1 MGLNFI
7 GLSQK
12 PRGFRIG
19 LPWTAEFI
27 ILFSD
32 SSVKAL
38 IFEVFCLFD
47 LYGFWVFHLLGG
59 GGDAV
64 TICIHLKLWKG
75 MNKENHSD
83 RRKVFVLLQ
92 TTCTTLNTILNSLFT
107 CGDVFWWSVCHVREA
122 QSRKMKFLFNKLTFL
137 HSKEVIDIF
146 YRFFFSVLESIFH

>member
-47 LYGFWVFHLLGG
+47 LYGFWVFHFFGG
-59 GGDAV
+59 GVG
-64 TICIHLKLWKG
+64 
-75 MNKENHSD
+75 
-83 RRKVFVLLQ
+83 
-92 TTCTTLNTILNSLFT
+92 
-107 CGDVFWWSVCHVREA
+107 CGYH
-122 QSRKMKFLFNKLTFL
+122 MHTFKAMER
-137 HSKEVIDIF
+137 HE
-146 YRFFFSVLESIFH
+146 

>member
-47 LYGFWVFHLLGG
+47 LYGFWVFHFFWGG
-59 GGDAV
+59 GWDAV

-75 MNKENHSD
+75 IKKQIIQTEEKCSYCCRLHAQPLTPYSIVCLPVAMFSGGLYAMSENHNPE
-83 RRKVFVLLQ
+83 K
-92 TTCTTLNTILNSLFT
+92 
-107 CGDVFWWSVCHVREA
+107 
-122 QSRKMKFLFNKLTFL
+122 
-137 HSKEVIDIF
+137 
-146 YRFFFSVLESIFH
+146 

>member
-47 LYGFWVFHLLGG
+47 LYGFWVFHFFLGG
-59 GGDAV
+59 GGCGYHMHTFKAMER
-64 TICIHLKLWKG
+64 HKKA
-75 MNKENHSD
+75 NHSD

-107 CGDVFWWSVCHVREA
+107 CGDVFWWSVCHVREP
-122 QSRKMKFLFNKLTFL
+122 QSRRMNFLFNKLTFL

>member
-38 IFEVFCLFD
+38 IFGGFCLFD
-47 LYGFWVFHLLGG
+47 LYGFWMFHFLGG

-75 MNKENHSD
+75 MNKANHSD

-92 TTCTTLNTILNSLFT
+92 TTYSI
-107 CGDVFWWSVCHVREA
+107 VCLPVA
-122 QSRKMKFLFNKLTFL
+122 M
-137 HSKEVIDIF
+137 
-146 YRFFFSVLESIFH
+146 FSGGLYAKSENHNPEK

>member
-47 LYGFWVFHLLGG
+47 LYGFWVFHFFWGG
-59 GGDAV
+59 GGMRLPYAY
-64 TICIHLKLWKG
+64 I
-75 MNKENHSD
+75 
-83 RRKVFVLLQ
+83 
-92 TTCTTLNTILNSLFT
+92 
-107 CGDVFWWSVCHVREA
+107 
-122 QSRKMKFLFNKLTFL
+122 
-137 HSKEVIDIF
+137 
-146 YRFFFSVLESIFH
+146 